1 MKLVYIILAGI
12 TGTATMTVILYLLSV
27 TTNRALHVP
36 QVLGTMLLGKTHSNG
51 SLSQAPS
58 ARIVGTIAHFIV
70 GILFAIAYLAF
81 WESGVGTLTFSW
93 SLLMGFANGIF
104 AMIAWYFFFLIHPKP
119 PIIKL
124 ERYLVTLIFAHVI
137 FGFIVTYVY
146 YLLTINEHNF
156 WQ

>member
-1 MKLVYIILAGI
+1 MNLIYAILAGLA
-12 TGTATMTVILYLLSV
+12 GTAAMTAVLYLLSF
-27 TTNRALHVP
+27 TNRALRVP
-36 QVLGTMLLGKTHSNG
+36 QVLGTMLLGKTHPDG
-51 SLSQAPS
+51 GLSGTPS
-58 ARIVGTIAHFIV
+58 THIIGTAAHFLV
-70 GILFAIAYLAF
+70 GILYAIGYLSL
-81 WESGVGTLTFSW
+81 WESGVGSLTFSW

-104 AMIAWYFFFLIHPKP
+104 AMIVWYFFFLIHPKP

-146 YLLTINEHNF
+146 YQLTINEHPF